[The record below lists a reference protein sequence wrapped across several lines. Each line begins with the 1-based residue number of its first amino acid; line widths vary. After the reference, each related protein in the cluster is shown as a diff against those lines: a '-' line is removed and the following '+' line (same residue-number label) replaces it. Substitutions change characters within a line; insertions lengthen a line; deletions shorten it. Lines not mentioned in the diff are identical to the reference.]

1 MRRDRFAHGA
11 AVAGERGLVAR
22 EFPFSEREFERAR
35 KLIHRLAGIA
45 MSDLKQDMVYGRLVR
60 CLRAKGLKS
69 FDQYL
74 DLVES
79 GRAAEREAFIN
90 ALTTNLTSFFREP
103 HHFPMLAEHA
113 RNRAGAAPYR
123 VWCAA
128 ALTGEEPYS
137 IAIALAE
144 ALPASRALEIVA
156 SDVDT
161 QVLEIARRGVYA
173 EARLRGVAAEQ
184 LRRFFR
190 PASDAGADSMQVRP
204 ELACRIDF
212 RRINLLDPD
221 WGLRGQFDA
230 IFCRNVMIYFDKP
243 TQRQLVERFR
253 PLLRAEG
260 LLVCGH
266 SESLQNHAD
275 LFRSLG
281 RTTYTPAART
291 G

>member
-1 MRRDRFAHGA
+1 MERLPSQA
-11 AVAGERGLVAR
+11 AEQSSRIQQMR
-22 EFPFSEREFERAR
+22 EFPFSDREFERAR
-35 KLIHRLAGIA
+35 RLIHKLAGIA
-45 MSDLKQDMVYGRLVR
+45 MSELKQDMVYGRLVR

-69 FDQYL
+69 FEQYL
-74 DLVES
+74 DLVEADR
-79 GRAAEREAFIN
+79 GREREAFIN

-113 RNRAGAAPYR
+113 RGRAGAGPYR

-128 ALTGEEPYS
+128 SSTGEEPYS

-144 ALPASRALEIVA
+144 ALPAARAMEIVA

-161 QVLEIARRGVYA
+161 QVLEAAQRGVYP
-173 EARLRGVAAEQ
+173 EARVRGIAPER
-184 LRRFFR
+184 LRRFFQ
-190 PASDAGADSMQVRP
+190 PAGGAGHGMLQVRP
-204 ELACRIDF
+204 ELSSRIDF
-212 RRINLLDPD
+212 KRINLLDAD

-243 TQRQLVERFR
+243 TQRRLVERFR
-253 PLLRAEG
+253 PLLRPEG
-260 LLVCGH
+260 LLICGH

-281 RTTYTPAART
+281 RTAYAPVSRPA
-291 G
+291 